1 MTSTPEF
8 LNKLDY
14 RQLQFCRDE
23 CEARIKAIE
32 EEEKKV
38 AWAVTDGQINYGWYR
53 TEDYLKAVEG
63 LAREAEERWKQEDK
77 SNPEPRNWLN
87 FSIRGQRLPVSE
99 YEALFAD
106 GQWG

>member
-38 AWAVTDGQINYGWYR
+38 AWRLLMAKLIMVGIEQR
-53 TEDYLKAVEG
+53 TT
-63 LAREAEERWKQEDK
+63 
-77 SNPEPRNWLN
+77 
-87 FSIRGQRLPVSE
+87 
-99 YEALFAD
+99 
-106 GQWG
+106 